1 VDTGWLRDMPYRW
14 LVQQAQLN
22 IEALSA
28 RGGGYVG
35 LASVA
40 ARFAQVH
47 QPKRRKTGSP
57 CRACGQPWPCPGFAV
72 AWAVD

>member
-1 VDTGWLRDMPYRW
+1 
-14 LVQQAQLN
+14 
-22 IEALSA
+22 LSA

>member
-1 VDTGWLRDMPYRW
+1 MDAGWLGDMPYKW

-40 ARFAQVH
+40 ARFVRVH
-47 QPKRRKTGSP
+47 QPKRHKTGSP
-57 CRACGQPWPCPGFAV
+57 CRACGQPWPCSAFAV
-72 AWAVD
+72 AWAAD